1 MATQQDAK
9 KAVATANSGGNQP
22 ARTDAATD
30 LIERLKPA
38 MAKALPSAVPPERFA
53 RVSLTL
59 LRRQPELL
67 KCSQQSLMGGLMQ
80 AAQLGLEPGPPLGQ
94 CWLVPFWDKKTQS
107 YEVTFILGYTGLIEL
122 ARRSG
127 SILTV
132 NARAVYEADSFD
144 VEYGLE
150 ERLEHKPNL
159 DVDDRGE
166 LRYVYSVAKYVGG
179 GHNFVVL
186 SRADVDKYRQRSKA
200 SQQGPWVTDYEAMA
214 LKTSVRRLRPFL
226 PMSIEM
232 KTAFA
237 ADETARLYSGE
248 DDGVVDVA
256 PADAALEAGADP
268 EPEPDG
274 RGDSPA
280 GDEQGDAQGNGGNEP
295 DADAEPA
302 ADGNDPAEP
311 DADTE
316 AARQEQ
322 LGAAS

>member
-1 MATQQDAK
+1 LATQQDAK
-9 KAVATANSGGNQP
+9 KAVATPNSGGNQP
-22 ARTDAATD
+22 ANTDAATD

-144 VEYGLE
+144 VEYGLD

-200 SQQGPWVTDYEAMA
+200 SEHGPWVTDYAAMA
-214 LKTSVRRLRPFL
+214 LKTAVRRLRPFL

-237 ADETARLYSGE
+237 ADETARLYAGE

-256 PADAALEAGADP
+256 PADAAIEAGGEP
-268 EPEPDG
+268 EPEPDSG
-274 RGDSPA
+274 GDSPA
-280 GDEQGDAQGNGGNEP
+280 NEAAGAGNGEPDDAAPADGGGQSDGEPEP
-295 DADAEPA
+295 DADA
-302 ADGNDPAEP
+302 
-311 DADTE
+311 E

>member
-1 MATQQDAK
+1 LATQQDAK

-22 ARTDAATD
+22 AKTDAATD

-38 MAKALPSAVPPERFA
+38 MAKALPSAVPPEWFA

-80 AAQLGLEPGPPLGQ
+80 AAQLGLEPGPPLGL
-94 CWLVPFWDKKTQS
+94 CWLVPFWDKKTQT
-107 YEVTFILGYTGLIEL
+107 YEVTFILGYTGLIRL

-127 SILTV
+127 SILKIE
-132 NARAVYEADSFD
+132 ARVVYENDHFAVS
-144 VEYGLE
+144 YGLN
-150 ERLEHKPNL
+150 ERLDHDPV
-159 DVDDRGE
+159 VDGDRGKF
-166 LRYVYSVAKYVGG
+166 RCVYALAEYVGG

-186 SRADVDKYRQRSKA
+186 SKADVDKYRERSKS
-200 SQQGPWVTDYEAMA
+200 SQQGPWVTDYAAMA
-214 LKTSVRRLRPFL
+214 EKTAVRRLRPFL

-232 KTAFA
+232 QTAFA

-248 DDGVVDVA
+248 DNGVVDVA
-256 PADAALEAGADP
+256 PADAALEPGGDP

-274 RGDSPA
+274 GDSPA
-280 GDEQGDAQGNGGNEP
+280 ND
-295 DADAEPA
+295 A
-302 ADGNDPAEP
+302 ADGPGNGDVPDAAPAGDGGNDGEPDPAEP
-311 DADTE
+311 DADAE

>member
-1 MATQQDAK
+1 
-9 KAVATANSGGNQP
+9 
-22 ARTDAATD
+22 
-30 LIERLKPA
+30 
-38 MAKALPSAVPPERFA
+38 
-53 RVSLTL
+53 
-59 LRRQPELL
+59 
-67 KCSQQSLMGGLMQ
+67 
-80 AAQLGLEPGPPLGQ
+80 
-94 CWLVPFWDKKTQS
+94 VPFCDRKTQS

-144 VEYGLE
+144 VEYGLD

-186 SRADVDKYRQRSKA
+186 SRADVEKYRQRSKA
-200 SQQGPWVTDYEAMA
+200 SEHGPWVTDYSAMA
-214 LKTSVRRLRPFL
+214 LKTAVRRLRPFL

-256 PADAALEAGADP
+256 PADAAIEAGAEP
-268 EPEPDG
+268 EPEPAADD
-274 RGDSPA
+274 DSPS
-280 GDEQGDAQGNGGNEP
+280 GDEQGDAPGNGDVPDAAPAGDGGGQSDGEP
-295 DADAEPA
+295 DADA
-302 ADGNDPAEP
+302 
-311 DADTE
+311 E